1 MTISYY
7 SDIHHACSY
16 HMYVLVHG
24 NINMHID
31 WADFNYSMGKLSF
44 NVPIITSV
52 IETGDRA

>member
-1 MTISYY
+1 
-7 SDIHHACSY
+7 
-16 HMYVLVHG
+16 MYVLVHG